1 MSNRLERSVL
11 ALLVALAACG
21 GGGGSAPTPPPPPP
35 PPPPTGGGAPDAL
48 ATHLASCPTTT
59 TFNQPSPCMTGVYE
73 GTTPGGNACAFAYD
87 RDGVAWYLAEGQSL
101 RADLSLTGSG
111 SVYEKVTASNPTGFS
126 LRWSVGLAS
135 GNDIDL
141 SYRSPAEP
149 ASATGLYIRPLRSG
163 VPACLVTQG
172 PDLAASGAASTANTL
187 GRQWQAPQV
196 IDGGGGLDDL
206 GSEPGFE
213 AGLADDGR
221 VFVVM
226 RRRDGAGRIGVQL
239 VEGHI
244 AGNAAPTWTAPQVL
258 DADVPLAPG
267 ALRPRIAVAP
277 TGHAVAA
284 WVAALPCE
292 ADSYESSPAGKTCRY
307 LVATRRLAGAS
318 TWETPQRVRASPPVT
333 APDHTVR
340 IDAAGNAAIVFTG
353 VQTPGSAG
361 NRSFV
366 ALRGAAEAGWRSVM
380 LNDFNYN
387 SLTTTP
393 LAQRVHVALAGDGA
407 LFAAGLSSS
416 TFADVARA
424 RTPFA
429 AAADL
434 LTADRPHESDLELYT
449 LTTSGRWAATT
460 TRLNAGPSRPARP
473 ERMALWSP
481 TAQAWLAPVSMAP
494 YVLWGDSTLVG
505 LDGGDGDF
513 LVYAGC
519 KVTAWRG
526 GVPGA
531 TRSLPAYCGR
541 DRPGGVY
548 AFGRDGDYLG
558 INWAGQPGQWG
569 YYSRAQ
575 DKLLKGAPG
584 SGSAVAADFVL
595 GLASDAIGAGATQ
608 LLLAPGGLAL
618 ALGSNSFDALP
629 SPAAPAGTV
638 GTQRRLWAVVL
649 R

>member
-1 MSNRLERSVL
+1 MSNRLDRSVL
-11 ALLVALAACG
+11 VLLVALAACG
-21 GGGGSAPTPPPPPP
+21 GGGGGSTPTPPPP
-35 PPPPTGGGAPDAL
+35 PPPPTGGGTGDAL
-48 ATHLASCPTTT
+48 QAYLAACPTTAT
-59 TFNQPSPCMTGVYE
+59 VNQAAPCMTGVYE
-73 GTTPGGNACAFAYD
+73 GTTASGSACAFAYD
-87 RDGVAWYLAEGQSL
+87 RDGVAWYLADGQSI
-101 RADLSLTGSG
+101 RADLSVTGSA
-111 SVYEKVTASNPTGFS
+111 SVYEKVAASNPAGFS
-126 LRWSVGLAS
+126 LRWSVGIAS

-141 SYRSPAEP
+141 SYRAPAEP

-172 PDLAASGAASTANTL
+172 PDVAASGAASTANTL
-187 GRQWQAPQV
+187 GRQWQAPQA

-206 GSEPGFE
+206 GTEPGFE
-213 AGLADDGR
+213 GGLADDGR

-226 RRRDGAGRIGVQL
+226 RRRDGTGRIGVQM
-239 VEGHI
+239 VEGRI
-244 AGNAAPTWTAPQVL
+244 AGSGAPTWTAPQVL
-258 DADVPLAPG
+258 DADAPLAPG

-284 WVAALPCE
+284 WLAALPCE

-307 LVATRRLAGAS
+307 LVATRRLAGAGA
-318 TWETPQRVRASPPVT
+318 WEAPQRVRASPPVT

-366 ALRGAAEAGWRSVM
+366 ALRGAAESGWRSVM

-387 SLTTTP
+387 PQVSTP
-393 LAQRVHVALAGDGA
+393 LAQRVQVALAGDGA
-407 LFAAGLSSS
+407 LFAAGQSSS
-416 TFADVARA
+416 TFVDVARA
-424 RTPFA
+424 RTSFA

-434 LTADRPHESDLELYT
+434 LTADRPHETDLELYA
-449 LTTSGRWAATT
+449 LATSGRWAATT
-460 TRLNAGPSRPARP
+460 TRLNAGPSRPGRP
-473 ERMALWSP
+473 ERLALWSP
-481 TAQAWLAPVSMAP
+481 TAQAWLPPVAMAP
-494 YVLWGDSTLVG
+494 YVLWGDSALVG
-505 LDGGDGDF
+505 LDGGEGDF
-513 LVYAGC
+513 LLYAGC
-519 KVTAWRG
+519 KVTTWRA

-541 DRPGGVY
+541 DRPGGLY

-569 YYSRAQ
+569 YYSRTQ
-575 DKLLKGAPG
+575 DRLLKGAPG
-584 SGSAVAADFVL
+584 SGSAAAGDFVL
-595 GLASDAIGAGATQ
+595 GVASDAIGAGPTQ

-629 SPAAPAGTV
+629 SPAAPNGTP
-638 GTQRRLWAVVL
+638 GAQRRLWAVVL